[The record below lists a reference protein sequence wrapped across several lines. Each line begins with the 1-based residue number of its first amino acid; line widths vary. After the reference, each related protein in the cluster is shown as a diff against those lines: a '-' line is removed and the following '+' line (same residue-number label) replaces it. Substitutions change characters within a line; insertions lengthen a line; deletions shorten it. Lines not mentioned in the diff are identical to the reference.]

1 MSTSIL
7 RTLYPVTAGRL
18 SLVALGILR
27 AWLSK
32 QPNNGQRFA
41 PVARDLGKV
50 RHGKGLLT
58 SAVHPP
64 ALPASKTGIKS
75 LRDSQVVDKLVGIP
89 FAAAFTL
96 FRSTLLPP
104 SVGQWPNTSKEG
116 GQYPLLQVKKGVET
130 LIHDTKEVTR
140 SNPQDKLS
148 LSNLQDS
155 RYEHLHAVYA
165 YAMLE
170 VNNASGAMVIQS
182 VNEKPEASLD
192 LNLALLQYVHL
203 SCGQQD

>member
-32 QPNNGQRFA
+32 QPNHTGQRFV
-41 PVARDLGKV
+41 PVARDLGKA
-50 RHGKGLLT
+50 RHGRGLST

-64 ALPASKTGIKS
+64 ALPASTNGIKS
-75 LRDSQVVDKLVGIP
+75 LRDLQVVDKLVGIP
-89 FAAAFTL
+89 FTAALTL
-96 FRSTLLPP
+96 FHSTLLPP
-104 SVGQWPNTSKEG
+104 SISQWPNTSKEES
-116 GQYPLLQVKKGVET
+116 QYPLLQVKKGIQT
-130 LIHDTKEVTR
+130 LIQDDTAEVTG
-140 SNPQDKLS
+140 SNPQNKLS
-148 LSNLQDS
+148 LRNSQDS
-155 RYEHLHAVYA
+155 GCKHLNAVYA

-170 VNNASGAMVIQS
+170 ANNSVAHS
-182 VNEKPEASLD
+182 VNDSPELASLD
-192 LNLALLQYVHL
+192 LNSALLHYVQL

>member
-1 MSTSIL
+1 
-7 RTLYPVTAGRL
+7 VAAGRL

-32 QPNNGQRFA
+32 QPNNGQRFV

-58 SAVHPP
+58 SAVHPT

-75 LRDSQVVDKLVGIP
+75 LRDLQVVDKLVGIP

-96 FRSTLLPP
+96 FHSTLLPP
-104 SVGQWPNTSKEG
+104 SISQRPTTSLKEG
-116 GQYPLLQVKKGVET
+116 GTYPLLQVKKGVET
-130 LIHDTKEVTR
+130 LIYDTKEVTR
-140 SNPQDKLS
+140 SNPQDKWS
-148 LSNLQDS
+148 FNNSQDPS
-155 RYEHLHAVYA
+155 CEHLDAVYA

-170 VNNASGAMVIQS
+170 ANNSGGVVVAHS
-182 VNEKPEASLD
+182 VNERPEASLD
-192 LNLALLQYVHL
+192 LNLALLHYVQR